1 MDETKLVV
9 TDRADQQV
17 LLIQE
22 CVNLY
27 NDLDQYEVS
36 LGEIFKE
43 IRAERVG
50 GANGEV
56 RKPDWEILYDSIG
69 LSPGEIRMRQRVKRD
84 CRTARTVEDVAELVS
99 GTYFTVY
106 FTVLMRSSVG
116 GILTRMNSL
125 QRL

>member
-1 MDETKLVV
+1 MDLYGYVFNREGYYGQPVMLKEKEHLIQFIKENLDETKLVV

-69 LSPGEIRMRQRVKRD
+69 LSP
-84 CRTARTVEDVAELVS
+84 ARSEC
-99 GTYFTVY
+99 GNG
-106 FTVLMRSSVG
+106 SSAIAG
-116 GILTRMNSL
+116 QPERWKM
-125 QRL
+125 